1 MTKLTIVEDD
11 VLYFNWFW
19 EIYTEV
25 VLYKCQRK
33 PKGQSR
39 IDNPEKLATLDTQ
52 DTGRR
57 QTKQKTQHNMC

>member
-1 MTKLTIVEDD
+1 MYYILIV
-11 VLYFNWFW
+11 FG

-39 IDNPEKLATLDTQ
+39 IDNPEKLATLDKLEQ
-52 DTGRR
+52 I
-57 QTKQKTQHNMC
+57 